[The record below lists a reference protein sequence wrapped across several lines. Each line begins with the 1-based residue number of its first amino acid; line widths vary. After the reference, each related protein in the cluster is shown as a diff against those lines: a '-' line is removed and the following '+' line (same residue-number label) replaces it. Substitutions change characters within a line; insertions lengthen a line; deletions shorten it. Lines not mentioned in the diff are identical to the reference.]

1 MTTNEDASAQPP
13 RRESSHKDLIV
24 WRKAMDLANES
35 MKLADMLPQ
44 DEKHILVREIVRTA
58 VRIPTKI
65 AQGHDLPARGF
76 LRHLDN
82 ARGAVWRLRST
93 FDLALMVG
101 YLDENN
107 VSDARLLA
115 DEVDRLL
122 MILLDKLGAR
132 KWE

>member
-44 DEKHILVREIVRTA
+44 EEKHILVREIVRTA

-65 AQGHDLPARGF
+65 AQGHDLPPEDFFDTSTTRAERCGDSG
-76 LRHLDN
+76 RH
-82 ARGAVWRLRST
+82 ST
-93 FDLALMVG
+93 LH
-101 YLDENN
+101 
-107 VSDARLLA
+107 
-115 DEVDRLL
+115 
-122 MILLDKLGAR
+122 
-132 KWE
+132 